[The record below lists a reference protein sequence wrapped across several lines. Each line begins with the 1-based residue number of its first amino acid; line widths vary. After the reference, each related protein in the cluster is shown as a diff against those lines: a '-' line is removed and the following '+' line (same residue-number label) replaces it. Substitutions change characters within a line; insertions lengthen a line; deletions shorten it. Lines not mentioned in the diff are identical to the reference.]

1 MQRDAQIISLQDELE
16 RLSKAY
22 DGVVMNFK
30 EKMTKHKIPEAELG
44 FRLASARD
52 ILLQS

>member
-1 MQRDAQIISLQDELE
+1 
-16 RLSKAY
+16 
-22 DGVVMNFK
+22 MNFK